1 MAGGQLMSAFR
12 GTPAKEGIAGRVYQ
26 HVKQAIFEFE
36 LLPGDRFSE
45 SDIANRVGVSRTPV
59 RQALYALEQEGY
71 LDVQPRSGW
80 QVKPVD
86 FDALEAF
93 YDLRVVLETE
103 AVRRL
108 CQRPDAG
115 VPASLQALVAFW
127 IDSPPLPEGS
137 DVAQRD
143 EAFHMTLVSAAGNP
157 EMARVH
163 RDVTEKIRIVR
174 RLDFT
179 QAPRVAATYAE
190 HSAILLAIIHRDVKE
205 ASDRL
210 NAHIAQSQK
219 EVRNITLHML
229 QQARQ
234 AKCP

>member
-1 MAGGQLMSAFR
+1 MSMLAQ
-12 GTPAKEGIAGRVYQ
+12 EGIAGRVYQ
-26 HVKQAIFEFE
+26 HVKQAIFDFQ

-45 SDIANRVGVSRTPV
+45 SDIATRVGVSRTPV

-93 YDLRVVLETE
+93 YDLRVVLESE

-108 CQRPDAG
+108 CQRTDAAI
-115 VPASLQALVAFW
+115 PAALQELVRFW
-127 IDSPPLPEGS
+127 IDSPALAEGS
-137 DVAQRD
+137 DVAPWD
-143 EAFHMTLVSAAGNP
+143 EAFHMALVSAAGNP

-163 RDVTEKIRIVR
+163 REVTEKIRIVR

-190 HSAILLAIIHRDVKE
+190 HSAILLAIIHRDVEE
-205 ASDRL
+205 ACDQL
-210 NAHIAQSQK
+210 TAHIAQSQK
-219 EVRNITLHML
+219 EVRKITLHML
-229 QQARQ
+229 HQARQ
-234 AKCP
+234 EKCR

>member
-1 MAGGQLMSAFR
+1 MTVSRPVQ
-12 GTPAKEGIAGRVYQ
+12 EGIAGRVYQ
-26 HVKQAIFEFE
+26 HVKQAIFDFE

-45 SDIANRVGVSRTPV
+45 SDIASRVGVSRTPV

-71 LDVQPRSGW
+71 LDVQARSGW

-103 AVRRL
+103 AVQRL
-108 CQRPDAG
+108 CARPGAA
-115 VPASLQALVAFW
+115 VPTALNELVRFW
-127 IDSPPLPEGS
+127 IDAAPLPEGS
-137 DVAQRD
+137 DVAPWD
-143 EAFHMTLVSAAGNP
+143 EVFHMTLVSAAGNP

-190 HSAILLAIIHRDVKE
+190 HSAILLAIIDRDVKE
-205 ASDRL
+205 ARHRL
-210 NAHIAQSQK
+210 TAHIAQSQK
-219 EVRNITLHML
+219 EVRKITLHML
-229 QQARQ
+229 HQARQ
-234 AKCP
+234 EKCR

>member
-1 MAGGQLMSAFR
+1 MAGGQLMNLFC
-12 GTPAKEGIAGRVYQ
+12 GTPVQEGIAGRVYQ
-26 HVKQAIFEFE
+26 HVKQAIFDFE

-45 SDIANRVGVSRTPV
+45 SDIASRVGVSRTPV

-103 AVRRL
+103 AVRRI
-108 CQRPDAG
+108 CQRPDAPL
-115 VPASLQALVAFW
+115 PASLAELVRFW
-127 IDSPPLPEGS
+127 MDSPPLADS
-137 DVAQRD
+137 RDVAPWD

-157 EMARVH
+157 QMARVH

-179 QAPRVAATYAE
+179 MAPRVAATYAE
-190 HSAILLAIIHRDVKE
+190 HSAILLALIHRDVKE
-205 ASDRL
+205 ACDRL
-210 NAHIAQSQK
+210 TAHIAQSQK

-234 AKCP
+234 EKCR

>member
-1 MAGGQLMSAFR
+1 MTVSRPVQ
-12 GTPAKEGIAGRVYQ
+12 EGIAGRVYQ
-26 HVKQAIFEFE
+26 HVKQAIFDFE

-45 SDIANRVGVSRTPV
+45 SDIASRVGVSRTPV

-71 LDVQPRSGW
+71 LDVQARSGW

-103 AVRRL
+103 AVQRL
-108 CQRPDAG
+108 CARPGAA
-115 VPASLQALVAFW
+115 VPLALNELVRFW
-127 IDSPPLPEGS
+127 IDAAPLPEGS
-137 DVAQRD
+137 DVAPWD

-190 HSAILLAIIHRDVKE
+190 HSAILLAIIDRDVKE
-205 ASDRL
+205 ARHRL
-210 NAHIAQSQK
+210 TAHIAQSQK
-219 EVRNITLHML
+219 EVRKITLHML
-229 QQARQ
+229 HQARQ
-234 AKCP
+234 EKCR